1 MSINSS
7 NVNINAIQRSEIK
20 KIQQALKN
28 IQSNQG
34 YRSKKKG
41 GRLSDSSSSSSQ
53 QQQKPQQ
60 QQLTK
65 NMEFIKLDSKTQKI
79 AQSRYI
85 MDKIMLQELISDEMN
100 SLISSFRKSR
110 NVDSNMLNQLFSCRK
125 NDQKSKEES
134 KEDLTNFNF
143 IKEGIIDELFLWDS
157 SSQIDNEQINSI

>member
-110 NVDSNMLNQLFSCRK
+110 NVDSNMLNQLFSRRN